1 MWGGACPPAH
11 CQVRA
16 GQPPSSLAAWAS
28 STALQPGRAEPSQLL
43 ALLGI
48 LYPPRMKRGGGEVG
62 GKCQIREVE
71 QGLPPPVP
79 LPLASL
85 ELVSSPWVRATVEGG
100 GADPP
105 PQVCPGSHQHL
116 VEDERR
122 YVGGFFERIGC
133 WLLITR

>member
-1 MWGGACPPAH
+1 MCGGACPPAH

-62 GKCQIREVE
+62 GKCQTREVG
-71 QGLPPPVP
+71 QGLPP
-79 LPLASL
+79 PLASL

-100 GADPP
+100 GADLPP
-105 PQVCPGSHQHL
+105 PKSAL
-116 VEDERR
+116 ALTS
-122 YVGGFFERIGC
+122 I
-133 WLLITR
+133 